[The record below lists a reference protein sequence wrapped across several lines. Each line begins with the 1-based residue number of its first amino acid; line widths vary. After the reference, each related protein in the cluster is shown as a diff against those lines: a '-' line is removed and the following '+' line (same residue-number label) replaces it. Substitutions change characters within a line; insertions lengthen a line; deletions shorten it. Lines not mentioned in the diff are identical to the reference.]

1 MKLYRIIIGLGN
13 SVNIFRLPTRC
24 LYRNHLVLLLFMVF
38 MPFFSSCNNLKH
50 KGELNLV
57 RQEDF
62 DTLINNKKVHLYT
75 LRNSSGCSAQF
86 TNFGAR
92 WISMWVPDKR
102 GQMTD
107 VVLGFGKL
115 KDYLTAGEPYH
126 GATVG
131 RVCGRINDARF
142 CLDGK
147 EYSLASNDLF
157 GTPVKNHLH
166 GGIKGFHNQVW
177 DGEIFNNSKGE
188 QGVVF
193 RYLSADGEEGFPGNL
208 EVEVTCLLN
217 EDNELII
224 EYEATTDKPTLVNL
238 TNHAYFNL
246 NGEGSGNILNH
257 QMKVNAGKYIEC
269 NSELIPTGKV
279 KPVKGTPLDYL
290 EFAAMGKGIEDEHNQ
305 IFKGK
310 GYAAAMV
317 INESETN
324 LPQKVGTAFAKESG
338 IQLEVFSDKPSLQLY
353 NAWLFDGRDIG
364 KSGRPYEFS
373 GGFVMEPQGYPDAPN
388 HENFPIITLRPGDKY
403 NHRDIYKFTVY

>member
-1 MKLYRIIIGLGN
+1 MKLYRIMFFLGY
-13 SVNIFRLPTRC
+13 VVKIYRPTTRC
-24 LYRNHLVLLLFMVF
+24 HYRNYIAFLLLMAFL
-38 MPFFSSCNNLKH
+38 PFFSSCNKLKH
-50 KGELNLV
+50 KGDIKLV

-62 DTLINNKKVHLYT
+62 DTLINNRKIQLYT
-75 LRNSSGCSAQF
+75 LRNTSGGIAQF
-86 TNFGAR
+86 TNFGVR

-102 GQMTD
+102 GRMTD
-107 VVLGFGKL
+107 VVLGFSKL
-115 KDYLTAGEPYH
+115 KDYLNAGEPYH
-126 GATVG
+126 GAIVG
-131 RVCGRINDARF
+131 RVCGRINGARF
-142 CLDGK
+142 RLDGK
-147 EYSLASNDLF
+147 EYTLASNDLF

-177 DGEIFNNSKGE
+177 DGKAFNNSKGE

-193 RYLSADGEEGFPGNL
+193 SYLSADGEEGYPGNL

-217 EDNELII
+217 EDDELII
-224 EYEATTDKPTLVNL
+224 DYKATTDKTTLVNL

-257 QMKVNAGKYIEC
+257 QMKVNAQKYIEC
-269 NSELIPTGKV
+269 DRELIPTGKL

-290 EFAAMGKGIEDEHNQ
+290 EFAAMGKGIEDEHDQ

-317 INESETN
+317 INESESN
-324 LPQKVGTAFAKESG
+324 LLQKVGTAFAKESG

-364 KSGRPYEFS
+364 KNGRPYVFS

-388 HENFPIITLRPGDKY
+388 HENFPQVTLRPGDTY
-403 NHRDIYKFTVY
+403 IHRDIYKFSIY